1 MAAKFK
7 HGDVVRLNSGGPAMT
22 VSVPPPGDRFDR
34 GADEVYVVWIDGTKK
49 CSAWF
54 NEVAMSA
61 VPSTTMPLGQKA
73 DSMGPTIKRSPPCVH
88 DFEHTGKGD
97 GKKVCLN
104 CDLVVD
110 TTF

>member
-7 HGDVVRLNSGGPAMT
+7 HGDVIRLNSGGPAMT

-34 GADEVYVVWIDGTKK
+34 GADEIYVVWIDGTKK

-61 VPSTTMPLGQKA
+61 TAVGGKA
-73 DSMGPTIKRSPPCVH
+73 SDGDCASLLITAGPTIKR
-88 DFEHTGKGD
+88 
-97 GKKVCLN
+97 
-104 CDLVVD
+104 
-110 TTF
+110 